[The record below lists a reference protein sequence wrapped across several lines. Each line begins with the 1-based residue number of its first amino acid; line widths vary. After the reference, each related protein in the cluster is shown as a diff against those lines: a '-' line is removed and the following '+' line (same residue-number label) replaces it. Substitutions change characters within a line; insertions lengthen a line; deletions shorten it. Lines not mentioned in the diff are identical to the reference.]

1 MKTGKYSR
9 GVFVIV
15 LIALAM
21 LSGCE
26 LFTGPTGATGAAGA
40 EGPSVYLKTASGE
53 RIYSGGT
60 FYLGEASANG
70 SLSVSATFS
79 LVNSTGHSIELTGSG
94 YLVTGLKSC
103 LSSSGS
109 VIYNISGQ
117 QVGGT
122 DYGITES
129 VALSSPLTASAKSGN
144 TFIITATITSGNDLP
159 GTYRTRYT
167 IPYRDTSTGES
178 NIFSFEAYAILD

>member
-1 MKTGKYSR
+1 LGRTIQEEKKAGGAFFPNSPHYDLGFDRTLLKAQFKQVKEKRMKTGMYRR
-9 GVFVIV
+9 GALV
-15 LIALAM
+15 IALMAFVM

-103 LSSSGS
+103 LSSSG
-109 VIYNISGQ
+109 VR
-117 QVGGT
+117 VGDKVPELVG
-122 DYGITES
+122 E
-129 VALSSPLTASAKSGN
+129 N
-144 TFIITATITSGNDLP
+144 LP
-159 GTYRTRYT
+159 VSC
-167 IPYRDTSTGES
+167 P
-178 NIFSFEAYAILD
+178 